1 MLLLASPRRQA
12 WIRGSIQRS
21 QYERL
26 VSTLRRRKEAAALM
40 IQRNARG
47 LIQRVRMRRKIERMM
62 KMMNK
67 PRARPVSSNVI

>member
-1 MLLLASPRRQA
+1 
-12 WIRGSIQRS
+12 
-21 QYERL
+21 
-26 VSTLRRRKEAAALM
+26 M